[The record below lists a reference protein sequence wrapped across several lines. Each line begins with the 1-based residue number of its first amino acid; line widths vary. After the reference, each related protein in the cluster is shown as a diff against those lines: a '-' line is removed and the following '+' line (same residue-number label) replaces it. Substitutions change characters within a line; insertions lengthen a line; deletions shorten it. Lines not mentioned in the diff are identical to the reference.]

1 MQKDEI
7 IAAIEGML
15 KTTLPVVNN
24 YDQKFRNQEYETNMQ
39 LLKLKVEEKF
49 NRTKAGELEQNLTSL
64 VYEIGQLNIF
74 LDNLWWENYTYNI
87 NKTYVIKRQE
97 YLDELKNEKECQDN
111 KVLPLELRVAYF

>member
-1 MQKDEI
+1 VQKDEI

>member
-1 MQKDEI
+1 VQKDEI

-64 VYEIGQLNIF
+64 VYEIGQLNVF
-74 LDNLWWENYTYNI
+74 LDNLWWENYTYDI
-87 NKTYVIKRQE
+87 NKTYVIRRQE

>member
-49 NRTKAGELEQNLTSL
+49 NRTKAGELE
-64 VYEIGQLNIF
+64 
-74 LDNLWWENYTYNI
+74 
-87 NKTYVIKRQE
+87 
-97 YLDELKNEKECQDN
+97 
-111 KVLPLELRVAYF
+111 